1 MTLEGLVNAVQ
12 GGMKVAEVTVFTGI
26 DEADEHHKRVRL
38 LCKGSTLLS
47 SMDIE
52 KLEKLAV
59 EIDGGIFV
67 CGRHVDPLGGH
78 GDRDKLNRAAVL
90 GWKVLRYDAKHLR
103 DDPHGVFEELMQ
115 ALGAFSE
122 EEHNP

>member
-1 MTLEGLVNAVQ
+1 MAKSDLEQRFLAILDAESQ
-12 GGMKVAEVTVFTGI
+12 AIGMQMRRPEREFRFCERRWRFDFAWPSHWV
-26 DEADEHHKRVRL
+26 
-38 LCKGSTLLS
+38 
-47 SMDIE
+47 
-52 KLEKLAV
+52 AV

-67 CGRHVDPLGGH
+67 RGRHVDPLGGH

-122 EEHNP
+122 EEQNP